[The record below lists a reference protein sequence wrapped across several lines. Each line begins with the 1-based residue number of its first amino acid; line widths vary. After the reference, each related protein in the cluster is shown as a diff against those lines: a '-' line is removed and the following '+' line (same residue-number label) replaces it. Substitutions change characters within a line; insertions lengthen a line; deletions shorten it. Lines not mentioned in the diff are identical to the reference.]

1 MRPMTDHLAQFIVAG
16 LTTGSI
22 YALIA
27 LGFCIIHNATGIV
40 NFTQGD
46 FVSLGGLVIYSLLL
60 SLKAPLIV
68 AFPLSVLA
76 VTVVGAL
83 VERVAIRPARSRSI
97 VILVFITIGVSIF
110 LRGVFKIL
118 WGKNQ
123 MGLPPFSGDTPI
135 NFAGATLMPQNLW
148 IFGIT
153 FLSVIGLQYF
163 FSRTRLGKAMRAASC
178 NPRAALLMG
187 VNVNSMVMLSFAF
200 SGALGAVAGIIIV
213 PITTL
218 SYDIGVMLG
227 LKGFAAAVLGGYG
240 NSLGAVLGG
249 LLLGVLESVGAGV
262 ISSTYKDVIAFGILL
277 LVLFVRPSGILG
289 HGNTERL

>member
-1 MRPMTDHLAQFIVAG
+1 MLDHLAQFIVAG

-27 LGFCIIHNATGIV
+27 LGFCVIHNATGIV
-40 NFTQGD
+40 NFAQGD
-46 FVSLGGLVIYSLLL
+46 FISLGGLVIFTLLMG
-60 SLKAPLIV
+60 LKVPLII
-68 AFPLSVLA
+68 AFPLSVIA
-76 VTVVGAL
+76 VTIVGAL
-83 VERVAIRPARSRSI
+83 LERVAIRPARSRSI
-97 VILVFITIGVSIF
+97 VILVFITIGASIF
-110 LRGVFKIL
+110 MRGVFKIL

-123 MGLPPFSGDTPI
+123 MGLPPFSGETPI

-153 FLSVIGLQYF
+153 LISVIGLHF
-163 FSRTRLGKAMRAASC
+163 FFNRTRLGKAMRATAC
-178 NPRAALLMG
+178 NPRAASLMG
-187 VNVNSMVMLSFAF
+187 VNVNSMVLLSFAL
-200 SGALGAVAGIIIV
+200 SGALGAIAGIIIV

-218 SYDIGVMLG
+218 SFDIGVMLG

-277 LVLFVRPSGILG
+277 LVLFIKPSGLLG
-289 HGNTERL
+289 RGDTERL

>member
-1 MRPMTDHLAQFIVAG
+1 MLDHLAQFIVAG

-27 LGFCIIHNATGIV
+27 LGFCVIHNATGIV
-40 NFTQGD
+40 NFAQGD
-46 FVSLGGLVIYSLLL
+46 FISLGGLVIFTLLMG
-60 SLKAPLIV
+60 LKVPLII
-68 AFPLSVLA
+68 AFPLSVIA
-76 VTVVGAL
+76 VTIVGAL
-83 VERVAIRPARSRSI
+83 LERVAIRPARSRSI
-97 VILVFITIGVSIF
+97 VILVFITIGASIF
-110 LRGVFKIL
+110 MRGVFKIL

-123 MGLPPFSGDTPI
+123 MGLPPFSGETPI

-153 FLSVIGLQYF
+153 LISVIGLHFF
-163 FSRTRLGKAMRAASC
+163 FSRTRLGKAMRATAC
-178 NPRAALLMG
+178 NPRAASLMG
-187 VNVNSMVMLSFAF
+187 VNVNSMVLLSFAL
-200 SGALGAVAGIIIV
+200 SGALGAIAGIIIV

-218 SYDIGVMLG
+218 SFDIGVMLG

-277 LVLFVRPSGILG
+277 LVLFIKPSGLLG
-289 HGNTERL
+289 RGDTERL

>member
-1 MRPMTDHLAQFIVAG
+1 MTDHLAQFIVAG

>member
-1 MRPMTDHLAQFIVAG
+1 MDHLAQFIVAG

-27 LGFCIIHNATGIV
+27 LGFCVIHNATGIV
-40 NFTQGD
+40 NFAQGD
-46 FVSLGGLVIYSLLL
+46 FISLGGLVIFTLLMG
-60 SLKAPLIV
+60 LKVPLII
-68 AFPLSVLA
+68 AFPISVIA
-76 VTVVGAL
+76 VTIVGAL
-83 VERVAIRPARSRSI
+83 LERVAIRPARSRSI
-97 VILVFITIGVSIF
+97 VILVFITIGASIF
-110 LRGVFKIL
+110 MRGVFKIL

-123 MGLPPFSGDTPI
+123 MGLPPFSGETPI

-153 FLSVIGLQYF
+153 LISVIGLHFF
-163 FSRTRLGKAMRAASC
+163 FSRTRLGKAMRATAC
-178 NPRAALLMG
+178 NPRAASLMG
-187 VNVNSMVMLSFAF
+187 VNVNSMVLLSFAL
-200 SGALGAVAGIIIV
+200 SGALGAIAGIIIV

-218 SYDIGVMLG
+218 SFDIGVMLG

-277 LVLFVRPSGILG
+277 LVLFIKPSGLLG
-289 HGNTERL
+289 RGDTERL

>member
-1 MRPMTDHLAQFIVAG
+1 MTDHLAQFIVAG

-200 SGALGAVAGIIIV
+200 SGALGAIAGIIIV

>member
-1 MRPMTDHLAQFIVAG
+1 MDHLAQFIVAG

-27 LGFCIIHNATGIV
+27 LGFCVIHNATGIV
-40 NFTQGD
+40 NFAQGD
-46 FVSLGGLVIYSLLL
+46 FISLGGLVIFTLLMG
-60 SLKAPLIV
+60 LKIPLII
-68 AFPLSVLA
+68 AFPLSVIA
-76 VTVVGAL
+76 VTIVGAL
-83 VERVAIRPARSRSI
+83 LERVAIRPARSRSI
-97 VILVFITIGVSIF
+97 VILVFITIGASIF
-110 LRGVFKIL
+110 MRGVFKIL

-123 MGLPPFSGDTPI
+123 MGLPPFSGETPI

-153 FLSVIGLQYF
+153 LISVIGLHFF
-163 FSRTRLGKAMRAASC
+163 FSRTRLGKAMRATAC
-178 NPRAALLMG
+178 NPRAASLMG
-187 VNVNSMVMLSFAF
+187 VNVNSMVLLSFAL
-200 SGALGAVAGIIIV
+200 SGALGAIAGIIIV

-218 SYDIGVMLG
+218 SFDIGVMLG

-277 LVLFVRPSGILG
+277 LVLFIKPSGLLG
-289 HGNTERL
+289 RGDTERL

>member
-1 MRPMTDHLAQFIVAG
+1 MDHLAQFIVAG

-27 LGFCIIHNATGIV
+27 LGFCVIHNATGIV
-40 NFTQGD
+40 NFAQGD
-46 FVSLGGLVIYSLLL
+46 FISLGGLVIFTLLMG
-60 SLKAPLIV
+60 LKVPLII
-68 AFPLSVLA
+68 AFPLSVIA
-76 VTVVGAL
+76 VTIVGAL
-83 VERVAIRPARSRSI
+83 LERVAIRPARSRSI
-97 VILVFITIGVSIF
+97 VILVFITIGASIF
-110 LRGVFKIL
+110 MRGVFKIL

-123 MGLPPFSGDTPI
+123 MGLPPFSGETPI

-153 FLSVIGLQYF
+153 LISVIGLHFF
-163 FSRTRLGKAMRAASC
+163 FSRTRLGKAMRATAC
-178 NPRAALLMG
+178 NPRAASLMG
-187 VNVNSMVMLSFAF
+187 VNVNSMVLLSFAL
-200 SGALGAVAGIIIV
+200 SGALGAIAGIIIV

-218 SYDIGVMLG
+218 SFDIGVMLG

-277 LVLFVRPSGILG
+277 LVLFIKPSGLLG
-289 HGNTERL
+289 RGDTERL